1 MLYAQESGV
10 NSYHTPKLSC
20 LSFLL
25 SPTLGS
31 YSINAHRDTS
41 TNTGVDVLGF
51 LTSHI
56 PMSSALLMLGLGLL
70 AWQPHALWGMQQ
82 SRRQ

>member
-1 MLYAQESGV
+1 MRFAQESGV
-10 NSYHTPKLSC
+10 NSYHTPKLSY

-25 SPTLGS
+25 STTLVS
-31 YSINAHRDTS
+31 YSITASRDTP
-41 TNTGVDVLGF
+41 TNTGIDVLGF
-51 LTSHI
+51 LMSHI
-56 PMSSALLMLGLGLL
+56 PMSSALLMLGLGSL